1 VVRPF
6 THIRKSKKAEAD
18 LRRTKDLLPKES
30 DLSIEASAFIKKIEA
45 GKGQIEV
52 DASER

>member
-1 VVRPF
+1 VVRTF
-6 THIRKSKKAEAD
+6 ILIRKFKKAEAD
-18 LRRTKDLLPKES
+18 LRRTEDLLPKES
-30 DLSIEASAFIKKIEA
+30 DLSIEARALIEKIEA